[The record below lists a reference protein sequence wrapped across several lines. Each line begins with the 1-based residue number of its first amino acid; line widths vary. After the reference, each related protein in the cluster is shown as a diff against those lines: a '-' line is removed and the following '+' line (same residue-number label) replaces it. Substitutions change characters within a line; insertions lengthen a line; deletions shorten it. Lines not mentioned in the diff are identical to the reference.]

1 MDFKQAG
8 KVYMGLDR
16 RSNHDRRGGHE
27 RRNLV
32 RFESLGADRRVQSYR
47 RKEDVF
53 LVGHGY

>member
-1 MDFKQAG
+1 MAMKEAG

-16 RSNHDRRGGHE
+16 RSSVDRRGGLE

-32 RFESLGADRRVQSYR
+32 RFESIGIDRRVQSYR

-53 LVGHGY
+53 LIGRSF